1 MHADGRDRR
10 GAVVARTSNDGTLGM
25 SMVTLVDFIYKEDRL
40 FFFPVET
47 NKVML
52 QGSGIFI
59 LVAANSEIHIT
70 RCNYLCGRIEISNI
84 HKSRTPPA
92 TIASAH
98 RERLTAAP
106 RQ

>member
-1 MHADGRDRR
+1 MHAGGRDRR
-10 GAVVARTSNDGTLGM
+10 GAVVARTSDDGTLGM

-40 FFFPVET
+40 IFFPT

-98 RERLTAAP
+98 RERLTVAP